1 VPGAGHIGLV
11 VSTFLASAVEFVEA
25 LTIVLAMGL
34 TRGWR
39 SALWGTAAAVAALAA
54 VTAVFGYALTRWLPE
69 SALQLGIGTL
79 LLIFGLQWLRKAILR
94 SAGLKALHD
103 EEATFAEE
111 EAAARAATA
120 EQHLGIDGFGFAV
133 AFKGVFLEG
142 LEVVF
147 IVITFGL
154 NAGSVPLAAAGAVA
168 AALLVVGAGVIVH
181 RPLAQVPEN
190 TIKFVV
196 GLLLTT
202 FGTFWA
208 TEGLGAFAADSQP
221 LEWPGGELSLL
232 VVLAAWTVF
241 ALVAVRLLRRTAAP
255 RTTPAEVAP

>member
-1 VPGAGHIGLV
+1 VTGASGIGLV

-25 LTIVLAMGL
+25 FTIVLAMGL

-39 SALWGTAAAVAALAA
+39 SALWGAVAAVGALAA
-54 VTAVFGYALTRWLPE
+54 ATAVFGYALTRWLPE

-111 EAAARAATA
+111 QAAARAASG
-120 EQHLGIDGFGFAV
+120 EQRLGIDAFGFAV
-133 AFKGVFLEG
+133 SFKGVLLEG

-147 IVITFGL
+147 IVVTFGL

-168 AALLVVGAGVIVH
+168 AALLVVVVGVVVH

-190 TIKFVV
+190 AIKFVV

-202 FGTFWA
+202 FGTFWS
-208 TEGLGAFAADSQP
+208 TEGLGVFAPDSQP
-221 LEWPGGELSLL
+221 LEWPGGDLALPA
-232 VVLAAWTVF
+232 VLAAWTVF
-241 ALVAVRLLRRTAAP
+241 ALVAIRLLRRSAAP
-255 RTTPAEVAP
+255 RATPAEVAP